1 MNCLTRYEINVGKLH
16 IYNNK
21 KIIFTSKLESKPLNI
36 LLNCSVGHGKM
47 SIPHHSIGEQ
57 R

>member
-1 MNCLTRYEINVGKLH
+1 LTRYEINVGKLH

-21 KIIFTSKLESKPLNI
+21 KINFTSKLESKPLNI